1 MVHVRSQDRHRH
13 IVNVLMTFASVP
25 MIRPLQKGQAVGR
38 SIVLPSRRSNIAF
51 ALRSSA
57 AKNHPAEPNGASNR
71 RGSGHHR
78 MAPWMLSDI
87 VCVERFQ

>member
-1 MVHVRSQDRHRH
+1 MVHVRSQERHRH

-38 SIVLPSRRSNIAF
+38 SIGLPSRRSNIAF
-51 ALRSSA
+51 SL
-57 AKNHPAEPNGASNR
+57 SNR

-78 MAPWMLSDI
+78 MAAWMLSDI
-87 VCVERFQ
+87 V